1 MQSVIARV
9 ESVLYISYQSYT
21 LIQTTLGVWLGW
33 VWPFLCNYFAV
44 FAYRHCRHCI
54 HYCGNECPSWASSW
68 FAWTSGRNKAIRPS
82 DQTGLTLLHTDI
94 ITRLMTGLM
103 IFNIASL
110 EVSPHQP
117 HPSLYP
123 ELPGNYH
130 HQGSSSHTSDV
141 SLLLSFVNISVSPQ
155 LTLFLSVTLDSKSFY
170 L

>member
-1 MQSVIARV
+1 MSGWAGYDHSFVI
-9 ESVLYISYQSYT
+9 T
-21 LIQTTLGVWLGW
+21 LQYLHTDTDI
-33 VWPFLCNYFAV
+33 V
-44 FAYRHCRHCI
+44 FIIAAMNAPPGPPPGLH
-54 HYCGNECPSWASSW
+54 GPVA
-68 FAWTSGRNKAIRPS
+68 AIKPS
-82 DQTGLTLLHTDI
+82 DPVTRQARLCFTLTLTLLL
-94 ITRLMTGLM
+94 LMTGLM

-117 HPSLYP
+117 HPSLYS

-130 HQGSSSHTSDV
+130 HQSSSSHTSDV

>member
-1 MQSVIARV
+1 MSGWAGYDHSFVI
-9 ESVLYISYQSYT
+9 T
-21 LIQTTLGVWLGW
+21 LQYLHTDIADFVFIIAAMNAPR
-33 VWPFLCNYFAV
+33 WPPPGLHGPVA
-44 FAYRHCRHCI
+44 
-54 HYCGNECPSWASSW
+54 
-68 FAWTSGRNKAIRPS
+68 AIKPS
-82 DQTGLTLLHTDI
+82 DTGVQTGQTLLQTDI

-117 HPSLYP
+117 HPSLYS

-155 LTLFLSVTLDSKSFY
+155 LTLFLSMTLDSKSFY

>member
-1 MQSVIARV
+1 MSGWAGYDHSFVI
-9 ESVLYISYQSYT
+9 T
-21 LIQTTLGVWLGW
+21 LQYLHTDIADIVFIIAAMNAPQWPGVCMDQ
-33 VWPFLCNYFAV
+33 WPQY
-44 FAYRHCRHCI
+44 
-54 HYCGNECPSWASSW
+54 
-68 FAWTSGRNKAIRPS
+68 KAIRHRWP
-82 DQTGLTLLHTDI
+82 DRLLTLLHTDI
-94 ITRLMTGLM
+94 IMRLMTGLM